1 MKVVLKREVKN
12 VGKAGDMKNVSDGY
26 AMNYLLPQGLAEAA
40 TKAALA
46 RIEHEKQAKQA
57 EAERGAKRLAE
68 AAKRLAGSRF
78 VMKRET
84 KGRKLF
90 GSIRETE
97 IAEAIEESG
106 VSGISTE
113 HIKLPKPIKETG
125 EYPVQADLGGT
136 RAKFLVSV
144 EAKQ

>member
-46 RIEHEKQAKQA
+46 RIEREERMKQA
-57 EAERGAKRLAE
+57 EAERGVKRSAE
-68 AAKRLAGSRF
+68 AAKRLAGSRI

-90 GSIRETE
+90 GSVREAE
-97 IAEAIEESG
+97 IADAIEESG
-106 VSGISTE
+106 VSGVSVE

-125 EYPVQADLGGT
+125 EYPVQADFGGAQ
-136 RAKFLVSV
+136 AKFLVSV